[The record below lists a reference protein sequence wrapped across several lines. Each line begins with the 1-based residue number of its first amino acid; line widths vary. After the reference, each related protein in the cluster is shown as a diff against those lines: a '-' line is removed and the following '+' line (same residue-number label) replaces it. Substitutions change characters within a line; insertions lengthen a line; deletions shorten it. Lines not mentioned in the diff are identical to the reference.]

1 MLLNALAC
9 RRLAL
14 RPFLSLALAAALALA
29 GIAPASAQQAVAT
42 GTVRVHVE
50 TTVGSF
56 TVELDAA
63 RAPLSTANFL
73 QYVRDRHYDGTL
85 FHRVIGNFMVQGGGY
100 LPDGTLK
107 PVRGGTPN
115 ESGNGLSNRRGT
127 VAMARTADPHSG
139 DSQFFVNL
147 VDNIALDPSPSRWGY
162 AVFGR
167 VVEGME
173 VIDRIASVPTGSRPG
188 FEEDAPLEPVLIVS
202 ARVVGE
208 ADAAK

>member
-1 MLLNALAC
+1 MFPTALALSRVAC
-9 RRLAL
+9 L
-14 RPFLSLALAAALALA
+14 RIAVLGLLALAWIVPAA
-29 GIAPASAQQAVAT
+29 AQDVAVT
-42 GTVRVHVE
+42 GTPRVRIE
-50 TTVGSF
+50 TSLGAF

-63 RAPLSTANFL
+63 RAPLSTVNFL
-73 QYVRDRHYDGTL
+73 QYVREQHYDGTL

-107 PVRGGTPN
+107 PVRAGIPN

-127 VAMARTADPHSG
+127 LAMARTAAPHSG

-162 AVFGR
+162 AVFGK
-167 VVEGME
+167 VIEGME
-173 VIDRIASVPTGSRPG
+173 VIDRIASLPTGARPG

-202 ARVVGE
+202 ARVVGG
-208 ADAAK
+208 ASVTQ

>member
-1 MLLNALAC
+1 MLPYALTL

-14 RPFLSLALAAALALA
+14 PCLLALAWV
-29 GIAPASAQQAVAT
+29 APATAQDAAIT
-42 GTVRVHVE
+42 AAPRVRIE
-50 TTVGSF
+50 TTLGAF
-56 TVELDAA
+56 TVELDAV
-63 RAPLSTANFL
+63 RAPLSSGNFL
-73 QYVRDRHYDGTL
+73 QYVHEQHFDGTL

-107 PVRGGTPN
+107 PVRAGVPN

-127 VAMARTADPHSG
+127 LAMARTAAPHSG
-139 DSQFFVNL
+139 DAQFFVNL

-162 AVFGR
+162 AVFGK
-167 VVEGME
+167 VIEGME
-173 VIDRIASVPTGSRPG
+173 VIDRIASLPTGSRPG

-208 ADAAK
+208 ASVTQ

>member
-1 MLLNALAC
+1 MPTCAITLL

-14 RPFLSLALAAALALA
+14 PCLLTLAWIVPATAQEAA
-29 GIAPASAQQAVAT
+29 VT
-42 GTVRVHVE
+42 GTPRVRIE
-50 TTVGSF
+50 TTLGAF
-56 TVELDAA
+56 TVELDAT

-73 QYVRDRHYDGTL
+73 QYVREGHYDGTL
-85 FHRVIGNFMVQGGGY
+85 FHRVIGNFMVQGGGH

-107 PVRGGTPN
+107 PVRAGVPN

-127 VAMARTADPHSG
+127 LAMTRTAAPHSG

-167 VVEGME
+167 VIEGMD

-188 FEEDAPLEPVLIVS
+188 FEEDAPLEPVLINS
-202 ARVVGE
+202 ARLIGE
-208 ADAAK
+208 AGAVQ

>member
-1 MLLNALAC
+1 MSPNALFS

-14 RPFLSLALAAALALA
+14 LCLLSLAWIVPAAAQDA
-29 GIAPASAQQAVAT
+29 GVT
-42 GTVRVHVE
+42 GTPRVRIE
-50 TTVGSF
+50 TTLGGF

-63 RAPLSTANFL
+63 RAPLSAANFL

-100 LPDGTLK
+100 LPDGALK

-127 VAMARTADPHSG
+127 LAMARTDDPHSG

-167 VVEGME
+167 VVEGLE
-173 VIDRIASVPTGSRPG
+173 VIDRIASAPTGSRLT
-188 FEEDAPLEPVLIVS
+188 FEEDTPLEAILIVN

-208 ADAAK
+208 ADTAK

>member
-1 MLLNALAC
+1 MLPNALSS

-14 RPFLSLALAAALALA
+14 LCLVALAWIVPAAAQEA
-29 GIAPASAQQAVAT
+29 GVT
-42 GTVRVHVE
+42 GTPRVRFE
-50 TTVGSF
+50 TTLGGF

-63 RAPLSTANFL
+63 RAPISAANFL

-107 PVRGGTPN
+107 PVRPGIPN

-127 VAMARTADPHSG
+127 LSMARTAAPHSA
-139 DSQFFVNL
+139 DSQFYVNL

-167 VVEGME
+167 VIEGME
-173 VIDRIASVPTGSRPG
+173 VIDRIASLPTGARPG

-202 ARVVGE
+202 ARVIGE